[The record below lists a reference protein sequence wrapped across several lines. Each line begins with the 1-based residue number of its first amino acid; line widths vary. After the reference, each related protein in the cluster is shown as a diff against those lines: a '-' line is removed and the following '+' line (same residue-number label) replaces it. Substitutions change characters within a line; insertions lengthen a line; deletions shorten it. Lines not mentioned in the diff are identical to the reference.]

1 MKGRKPAL
9 AVSVCALP
17 FRVSRKRDEQEV
29 SAMTQNDPV
38 RQSMRPVHPQ
48 IPGLSLPWAL
58 ALLVPGS
65 ISLQL
70 VAVPT
75 VLSVYAE
82 DLAWEFVTEQW
93 VWFRLS
99 SKLLYA
105 SQLYLFA
112 ALAVYGVW
120 CIVGVAQWIIRR
132 VRR

>member
-1 MKGRKPAL
+1 
-9 AVSVCALP
+9 
-17 FRVSRKRDEQEV
+17 
-29 SAMTQNDPV
+29 MTQNGPG
-38 RQSMRPVHPQ
+38 QQPLSSSHPQ
-48 IPGLSLPWAL
+48 ILGTPL
-58 ALLVPGS
+58 AWVLAMLVPGS

-70 VAVPT
+70 VAVST